1 MLQSISDN
9 AGPVGAHPI
18 PVEAEWAGGL
28 IQVGHNTR
36 YIEVLRKKWWGRRR
50 EISGTQRPSHCNK
63 KPSMTDIL
71 SKATADLG
79 GLRH

>member
-18 PVEAEWAGGL
+18 PVEAEWAWGL

-36 YIEVLRKKWWGRRR
+36 YIEVLRKKWWWRRC
-50 EISGTQRPSHCNK
+50 EISGTQLPSHCTK

-71 SKATADLG
+71 SKGASDLG
-79 GLRH
+79 GLHY